1 MTEWER
7 QNGGKAPE
15 EPAQTLPSGHLAP
28 AKLRGRPAPDPTGWS
43 PTAWSRDTQG
53 DDEK

>member
-7 QNGGKAPE
+7 QNGGKTP

-28 AKLRGRPAPDPTGWS
+28 TVLRGRATPGPTGWS
-43 PTAWSRDTQG
+43 PTAWSRENPG
-53 DDEK
+53 SDDKK